1 MSPSIF
7 GSVGHLESG
16 DSILESER
24 RLWFWR
30 RRSERVDV
38 VRQLVTFCCAHESI
52 WLAWEMISSLRQ
64 LCCASSDG
72 SDAHAGGDASEMQLE
87 VSCGRSCAEGDWEGN
102 FNINLIWSHLMIN
115 IKILTTIIS

>member
-7 GSVGHLESG
+7 GSVDHLESG

-87 VSCGRSCAEGDWEGN
+87 VSCGRWRCPAAGRAQKGIGRET
-102 FNINLIWSHLMIN
+102 L
-115 IKILTTIIS
+115 ILTLSGLTQ